1 MTAWVLLRG
10 LTREAGHW
18 GDYTEQILRAMSGER
33 NNSNEF
39 PGNGKRYREQSALTV
54 EAMAD
59 FCHARWLE
67 IGEGESCRVLA
78 LSLGAM
84 VAVAWAQR
92 HPADIVET
100 VLVNTSLRP
109 FSQFHHRLR
118 PGNYRTII
126 SLLLGADGD
135 TALESKV
142 LGMTSGRAWTPDEHE
157 ALVAAWCRLRSEHP
171 VSAMNAL
178 RQLVAAARFNAP
190 AHAPVATR
198 LLASRGDGLVN
209 SRCSEAL
216 ARAWGVPLYMHPT
229 AGHDLPLDDP
239 DWVIRQTLCLP

>member
-18 GDYTEQILRAMSGER
+18 GDFPELFGQAMSGER
-33 NNSNEF
+33 IYCIDF
-39 PGNGKRYREQSALTV
+39 PGNGKRYCEQSALTV

-67 IGEGESCRVLA
+67 IGDGASCRILA

-109 FSQFHHRLR
+109 FSHFHHRLR
-118 PGNYRTII
+118 PRNYRIII
-126 SLLLGADGD
+126 SLLLGADGGA
-135 TALESKV
+135 ALEAKV
-142 LGMTSGRAWTPDEHE
+142 LAMTSGRAWTPDEHE

-198 LLASRGDGLVN
+198 LLASRGDGLVD

-216 ARAWGVPLYMHPT
+216 ARAWGVPLCMHPT

-239 DWVIRQTLCLP
+239 EWVIRQALCPP